1 MKPQC
6 MVIAFDTP
14 AQLDPILHWAY
25 SNGLDWETKNFRPQA
40 HKITV
45 ENARYAFAAEKSHAI
60 MVDERRKL
68 YQAPLDYF
76 THHHYYA
83 AYTFTHADKL
93 SVGLDCTIPE

>member
-25 SNGLDWETKNFRPQA
+25 SNGLDWEAKNYRPQA
-40 HKITV
+40 RELTM
-45 ENARYAFAAEKSHAI
+45 ENARNTFAAGSSHAI
-60 MVDERRKL
+60 VVDERRTL

-76 THHHYYA
+76 ARNHYYT